1 VRTIISSFTSAPA
14 FPFSWQDEAACNELV
29 DAIMFHY
36 AMAVGGGEDQA

>member
-1 VRTIISSFTSAPA
+1 MLDSYISAPA

-36 AMAVGGGEDQA
+36 AMAVGAGEGQA